1 MTRYLNL
8 SLFAI
13 AGLFAVAA
21 ALHAADKP
29 AAEKPAAEKPAADKK
44 AAATD
49 NVLKPTADVKN
60 WRLEQHEEAK
70 ATIAAADGAVVFDVT
85 NEDGTDWH
93 VQAFQTPV
101 DLKNDVEYRVTFKA
115 KADAERAVK
124 VQAGIDEDDWHVVG
138 LDEEVTLG
146 KEWKEYEYKFTATDT
161 RAMKNRVGFVM
172 GMAKGKVYVKD
183 LVVAQA
189 KK

>member
-1 MTRYLNL
+1 MTRSL
-8 SLFAI
+8 SMFAI
-13 AGLFAVAA
+13 AGLVTLAAA

-29 AAEKPAAEKPAADKK
+29 AADK
-44 AAATD
+44 AGVD
-49 NVLKPTADVKN
+49 NILKPTADVKS

-70 ATIAAADGAVVFDVT
+70 GAIAAEDGAIVFDVT
-85 NEDGTDWH
+85 KDDGTDWH

-115 KADAERAVK
+115 KASEERPVK
-124 VQAGIDEDDWHVVG
+124 VQAGVDEDDWHLVG

-146 KEWKEYEYKFTATDT
+146 KEWKEYEYKFTASDV
-161 RAMKNRVGFVM
+161 RPMKNRVGFVL